1 MEKDEKSG
9 TAVPGSHSLAETE
22 RKSLKSTNKNGNPI
36 RLPSKILAVVADP
49 SNPYDAVFI
58 AESVGSV
65 RRVTLEVG
73 EKDTIFRGPTAPVTS
88 VAISPDGKRLLA
100 GCWDKTIWSWS
111 LQNRQP
117 LLRYRGHTDFVKC
130 LLTLKL
136 SKTDLLVSGAADASI
151 TVWDLQSAERL
162 HVLKGHS
169 RGILNLALDPATYH
183 PEISILAGRQEAIIF
198 SAGSDREIRRWRI
211 SVEKAEQVEAEKPIL
226 VHDTSVYCLRF
237 DADEDL
243 WTASADGTTKCLSRS
258 RGFQPDTTMQHGD
271 YVRAVAVDE
280 AGGFAITAGRS
291 EDIKV
296 WDRGSG
302 DLVHVYEGHYEEVT
316 GLLMLGHRC
325 VSVGIDATVR
335 VWSLKSE
342 DLRAARGKKEE
353 DQHALLRGD
362 GIRSEST
369 AAGDQSVGGLTE
381 EEAKE
386 LDELMQ
392 DD

>member
-1 MEKDEKSG
+1 MTSSSDPDHFFQ
-9 TAVPGSHSLAETE
+9 TSHSLAETE

-65 RRVTLEVG
+65 RRVTLEV
-73 EKDTIFRGPTAPVTS
+73 
-88 VAISPDGKRLLA
+88 
-100 GCWDKTIWSWS
+100 
-111 LQNRQP
+111 
-117 LLRYRGHTDFVKC
+117 DFVKC

-151 TVWDLQSAERL
+151 IVWDLQSAERL

-169 RGILNLALDPATYH
+169 RGILDLALDPATYH
-183 PEISILAGRQEAIIF
+183 PEISILEDRQEAIIF
-198 SAGSDREIRRWRI
+198 SACSDREIRRWRI

-280 AGGFAITAGRS
+280 AGGFTITAGRS

-316 GLLMLGHRC
+316 GLLMLEHRC

-335 VWSLKSE
+335 VWSLTSE
-342 DLRAARGKKEE
+342 DLRAGRRKKEE

-362 GIRSEST
+362 GVRSEST
-369 AAGDQSVGGLTE
+369 TAGDQSVGGLTE